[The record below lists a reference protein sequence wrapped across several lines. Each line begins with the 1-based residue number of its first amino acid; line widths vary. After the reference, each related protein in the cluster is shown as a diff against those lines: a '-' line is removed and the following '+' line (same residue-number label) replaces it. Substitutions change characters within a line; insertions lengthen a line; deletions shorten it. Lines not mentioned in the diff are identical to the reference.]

1 MSRVFLSLLHADFW
15 CYFIY
20 SAVDQ
25 FRKQFAHLEENV
37 GKSGPVIPPE
47 RKHVSLP
54 RLDTLVLQIL
64 LVHEN
69 IQHPLLVDNKGSI
82 NEFFFTNALCQ

>member
-1 MSRVFLSLLHADFW
+1 MARVFLSLLHADFW

-54 RLDTLVLQIL
+54 R
-64 LVHEN
+64 
-69 IQHPLLVDNKGSI
+69 
-82 NEFFFTNALCQ
+82 